1 MEKVSES
8 NVYMY
13 VCIYDYVCIY
23 VYIYTERRN
32 IVFCKICFFLIC
44 ISLGDSVNE
53 KKLFSFKFVFS
64 RWKSGLDQMLNL
76 FWFFL
81 FLFKHLKKLDPTGP
95 DIVACEDPTEKELEA
110 NDETDEQAH
119 RPSQQFGHVHLM
131 MNGRNC
137 KVISVK
143 ISSLVDFHL
152 VCSCSI
158 EMVNLVIISMKIR
171 KHAR

>member
-1 MEKVSES
+1 
-8 NVYMY
+8 
-13 VCIYDYVCIY
+13 
-23 VYIYTERRN
+23 
-32 IVFCKICFFLIC
+32 
-44 ISLGDSVNE
+44 
-53 KKLFSFKFVFS
+53 
-64 RWKSGLDQMLNL
+64 MLNL

-81 FLFKHLKKLDPTGP
+81 FLFKHLKKLDPAGP

-143 ISSLVDFHL
+143 ISSFVDFHL
-152 VCSCSI
+152 ERNGDFGDNFYENKYNTSLCLMWYYP
-158 EMVNLVIISMKIR
+158 EMLLWIYPIWPTQPF
-171 KHAR
+171 